1 MEGWRCDFEGKRK
14 WQAQTNERQWENSTQ
29 WNVWKGRSRATRA
42 GAAGSGWKWNTK
54 ALWHWANEAG
64 SFRGET
70 PFMGAI
76 LVLGC
81 KSLCF
86 PWTLRQPQ
94 FHSAPS
100 QLCFNLKVPTWFPG
114 ISQTPPI
121 SPPRPSCCGMLGRRA
136 VWRWLDCIKNSIQ
149 QPCKESHT
157 SPYFRDKET
166 EARWIFKATV
176 LECGE
181 ARVESAA
188 SVLITCTFPP
198 VLKII
203 YPYYE

>member
-1 MEGWRCDFEGKRK
+1 MCG
-14 WQAQTNERQWENSTQ
+14 
-29 WNVWKGRSRATRA
+29 RA
-42 GAAGSGWKWNTK
+42 GPGPLGPERLGQGENEIQRHCGIGPMKLGASGARPLSWEPSWCWAVK
-54 ALWHWANEAG
+54 A
-64 SFRGET
+64 
-70 PFMGAI
+70 
-76 LVLGC
+76 
-81 KSLCF
+81 LCF

-94 FHSAPS
+94 HHSAPS
-100 QLCFNLKVPTWFPG
+100 QLCFDLKMPTWFPG

-121 SPPRPSCCGMLGRRA
+121 LPPRPSCCSMLGRRA
-136 VWRWLDCIKNSIQ
+136 VWRLLDCIKNSIQ
-149 QPCKESHT
+149 RPCKESHT

-166 EARWIFKATV
+166 EARRIFKATV

-198 VLKII
+198 VLKVI